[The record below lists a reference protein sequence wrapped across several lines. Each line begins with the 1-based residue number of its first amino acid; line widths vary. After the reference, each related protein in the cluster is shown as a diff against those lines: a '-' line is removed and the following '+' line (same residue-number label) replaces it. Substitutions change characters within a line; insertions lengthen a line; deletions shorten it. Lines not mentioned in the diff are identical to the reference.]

1 MIKALQLLFSSL
13 TILNSFEVLYT
24 RAVPK
29 INQLTVRFSLND
41 V

>member
-1 MIKALQLLFSSL
+1 MIEALQLLFSSL
-13 TILNSFEVLYT
+13 TILNSLEVVYT

-29 INQLTVRFSLND
+29 INQVTVRFGLND